1 MRDEGERTENG
12 RENGPVS
19 PERFDH
25 EVLRSAF
32 AAFPSGVTAV
42 CAVRGGKLVGMAA
55 SSFTSVSLRPP
66 LVSVCIARTST
77 TWPVLRAGDRLGV
90 SVLADDQDKLA
101 RQLAARTGDR
111 FADVR
116 MTVRASAAAFIDNSC
131 LWLECTLHS
140 ELPAGDHE
148 IALLEVHGIETFPD
162 RLPLIFHS
170 SEFRQLVF
178 PGS

>member
-1 MRDEGERTENG
+1 MSDASEPKGDIDD
-12 RENGPVS
+12 PMS
-19 PERFDH
+19 PERFDV

-42 CAVRGGKLVGMAA
+42 CAVRDGAVTGLAA

-90 SVLADDQDKLA
+90 SVLADDQDHLA
-101 RQLAARTGDR
+101 RQLAARIGDR

-116 MTVRASAAAFIDNSC
+116 TTVRGGEAVFIDHSC

-140 ELPAGDHE
+140 EFPAGDHE
-148 IALLEVHGIETFPD
+148 IALLEVQEIETFPD
-162 RLPLIFHS
+162 RMPLVFYS
-170 SEFRQLVF
+170 SEFRQLMF
-178 PGS
+178 PSS